1 MAFVSH
7 EEKRIKSEGLP
18 LSVKLEGEKRM
29 GLTVS
34 HGCFND
40 PYSRFNAW
48 RFEISKAAGITLE
61 LMDGYYAR
69 EEGEPIKGSSL

>member
-1 MAFVSH
+1 
-7 EEKRIKSEGLP
+7 
-18 LSVKLEGEKRM
+18 M

-69 EEGEPIKGSSL
+69 EEGEPIKWSSL